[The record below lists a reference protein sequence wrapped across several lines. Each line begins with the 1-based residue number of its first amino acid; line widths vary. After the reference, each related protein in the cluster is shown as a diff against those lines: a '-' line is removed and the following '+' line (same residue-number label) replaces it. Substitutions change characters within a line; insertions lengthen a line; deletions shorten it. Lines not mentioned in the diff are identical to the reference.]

1 MPPLAAE
8 GARKARQFVALH
20 WKGAE
25 RIPAADTPGGARF
38 PDLAD
43 DFSRF
48 LNRAGAERR
57 FTVSAMAFQ
66 DAYSLDLERVR
77 GCCIH
82 VVQADGRLVPFC
94 LHNLT
99 ARDGTRLYS
108 GAWA

>member
-1 MPPLAAE
+1 
-8 GARKARQFVALH
+8 
-20 WKGAE
+20 
-25 RIPAADTPGGARF
+25 
-38 PDLAD
+38 
-43 DFSRF
+43 
-48 LNRAGAERR
+48 
-57 FTVSAMAFQ
+57 MAFQ

-99 ARDGTRLYS
+99 ARDGARLYS